1 MKIPFTAAAFGLR
14 TALAAAGRFPLADF
28 EETERP
34 FDRFITFFIHPSFVL
49 LAPLTPL
56 RYTHCLSFRRWS
68 VGTTPLR
75 TSSLHAGL
83 HASRLRSKD
92 DAPYRGVP
100 PDRHC
105 SQGHLAR
112 SDSYV

>member
-1 MKIPFTAAAFGLR
+1 LGFGLAGVALRFAFTAAAFGLR

-68 VGTTPLR
+68 VKTTPLR
-75 TSSLHAGL
+75 TSSLQAWTRQPLEVEG
-83 HASRLRSKD
+83 
-92 DAPYRGVP
+92 
-100 PDRHC
+100 
-105 SQGHLAR
+105 
-112 SDSYV
+112 